1 MLKKYKKIRYIGTSF
16 IKVRNPWTNENV
28 GKKVA
33 SGKLIVLG
41 LLSSEPICI
50 NVHFQDVRFYLGY
63 VIVHLLVNS
72 EKMIQNNFSRLVYL
86 SALSWFALAFI
97 KLILLLSILF
107 FLSIAFFS
115 FISVFLTRFMHTN
128 LLWRWQK
135 LIGSNGFSSIFRYFN
150 SLFCGEVLNY
160 KIDISM
166 MPSLGNFY
174 PYRFFVG

>member
-16 IKVRNPWTNENV
+16 IKVRNPRTNENV

-50 NVHFQDVRFYLGY
+50 NVHFQDVRFYLGN

-72 EKMIQNNFSRLVYL
+72 EKMIQNNFSRLIFS

-97 KLILLLSILF
+97 ELILLLSILF
-107 FLSIAFFS
+107 FCALPS
-115 FISVFLTRFMHTN
+115 FPLFLCFLHVSCILT
-128 LLWRWQK
+128 
-135 LIGSNGFSSIFRYFN
+135 Y
-150 SLFCGEVLNY
+150 CGGDKN
-160 KIDISM
+160 
-166 MPSLGNFY
+166 
-174 PYRFFVG
+174 